1 MSGDLPVP
9 LAAPM
14 FQRLEVLPS
23 SPAVLEEE
31 ALPGSMSV
39 LTGESARRPD
49 AVQGVMSSCH
59 IRLPN
64 GASLELSGTL
74 STGLIGHLLQVAG
87 ALPVKARS
95 LPR

>member
-1 MSGDLPVP
+1 
-9 LAAPM
+9 M

-31 ALPGSMSV
+31 SLPGCMAV
-39 LTGESARRPD
+39 LTGESVRRGD
-49 AVQGVMSSCH
+49 AVQDVMSSCH

-64 GASLELSGTL
+64 GAALELNGTL

-87 ALPVKARS
+87 ALPVKAGS

>member
-1 MSGDLPVP
+1 MSSGDLPLRV
-9 LAAPM
+9 AVPM

-23 SPAVLEEE
+23 SAVLEEE
-31 ALPGSMSV
+31 SLSGCMEV
-39 LTGESARRPD
+39 WTGESTRRSD
-49 AVQGVMSSCH
+49 AVQDVMSSCH

-64 GASLELSGTL
+64 GAALELNGTG

-87 ALPVKARS
+87 AFPVKAGN